1 MGCLG
6 VQGVE
11 GDHGVGQVEVD
22 EHRPEDGDLVGLGA
36 DLTLGCD
43 QAGPGHRGQ
52 KVDLGAVDAARA
64 ANGLAVHG
72 QRAAGASAQVMV
84 GWRAVGVAGGEPGA
98 DRRVEGVAV
107 HALQDSAHGGF
118 GRGGGPGGFA
128 ARAAE
133 GGEHGGRGVGCPF
146 RDRGQG
152 FRAGQYRARGE
163 CEDEGEGVAA
173 PLGPTWIGNGR
184 EAVQQLRVFPGLGR
198 AAGGEPAQAGGDGR

>member
-84 GWRAVGVAGGEPGA
+84 GWRAVGVTGGEPGA

-107 HALQDSAHGGF
+107 HALQDSAHSSF

-128 ARAAE
+128 ARADSA
-133 GGEHGGRGVGCPF
+133 GRPVTSQPRPAGMGDDDRGRHGLPPCDDSGRDPFPAYGRGFPAGGRSPRTASWTPHRSTGLY
-146 RDRGQG
+146 
-152 FRAGQYRARGE
+152 AG
-163 CEDEGEGVAA
+163 
-173 PLGPTWIGNGR
+173 
-184 EAVQQLRVFPGLGR
+184 
-198 AAGGEPAQAGGDGR
+198 